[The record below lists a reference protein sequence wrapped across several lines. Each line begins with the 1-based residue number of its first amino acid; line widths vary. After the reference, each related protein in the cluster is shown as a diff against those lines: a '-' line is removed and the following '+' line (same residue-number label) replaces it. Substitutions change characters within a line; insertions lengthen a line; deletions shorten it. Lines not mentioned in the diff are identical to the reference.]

1 MTQEEYSAFYDSID
15 FMEGALNVYR
25 TKNYIVRQQLS
36 IENIEGKTVIFS
48 RDTFFKKTEKRN
60 EAFEFIYCFRN
71 ADEAEGKRV
80 PATATTRKYVD

>member
-25 TKNYIVRQQLS
+25 TKNYIVRQELS

-48 RDTFFKKTEKRN
+48 RDTFFKKT
-60 EAFEFIYCFRN
+60 
-71 ADEAEGKRV
+71 
-80 PATATTRKYVD
+80 

>member
-25 TKNYIVRQQLS
+25 TKNYIVRQELS

-48 RDTFFKKTEKRN
+48 RDTFKAPSIKSMES
-60 EAFEFIYCFRN
+60 
-71 ADEAEGKRV
+71 
-80 PATATTRKYVD
+80 